1 MEFPKNFVCATAD
14 RSTYSHHVPA
24 PMFRKAFVLHNAPA
38 SAQLRICGLGFYR
51 LFVNGQEITRSLL
64 APYISN
70 PDHALYYDDY
80 DLTAHLT
87 AGENVIGVLLGNG
100 MGNPM
105 ITSWDCMNAP
115 FSDAPKMAVCA
126 EIADG
131 DTVRTLEGKDF
142 CWALSPIL
150 FDNYRFGEHYDA
162 RLEQPGWSAPGFD
175 DSAWR
180 QVMTASRPRGTMRIC
195 EAEPVK
201 VMEERTP
208 VSVKKGEMVPVR
220 KGTDD
225 YRKLMD
231 TIGSDVL
238 PEQDTDYT
246 GGYIYDFGLNGAGV
260 YRLNICAESGQRI
273 TVQAFE
279 KLDEQGRADIQDIGG
294 GFPEGYFQRDV
305 YYCKGGA
312 QLYQPSFVYHGFR
325 YLYVTGITEAQ
336 ATEDL
341 LTALVIHNDVRRLG
355 AFDCSD
361 EMANTIWA
369 MAERSDLSNMVWIP
383 TDCPQREKNGWTGD
397 ISMSAEHQMLEFDT
411 QNVWREWLHN
421 VRAAQNEAGALPGIV
436 PTAGWGYQWGNGPAW
451 DSALFNLPYICWKYR
466 GNTQLIRENGHAM
479 MSYLDYISRRRNRRG
494 LIDIGLGDWV
504 PVVLPDCYDRF
515 VMEFEVP
522 RSFTDSVMVM
532 DMCRKGAAMF
542 GEMGWTLQRRFAE
555 ELGRE
560 VREAVRRELVDL
572 NQMTVLGDSQSGQA
586 MGLYYGVFEPGERQ
600 EAFRQLMHRIR
611 RDGNR
616 FSVGFLGLRVLFHV
630 LSDFGESELAYDMIT
645 RTEYPSY
652 GHLVQQGCTTLT
664 ENFRTSGGVMQSLNH
679 HFYGDVNHWFVR
691 QVVGLHVNP
700 YDRSCNEVLIH
711 PHFVEKV
718 DHASFTYELPKGKI
732 SVAWARQ
739 DDGTIRLEVH
749 AAPGIV
755 GQIRLD
761 DNWRCTPHWY
771 SYDILKPD
779 TVLTIRKGYR

>member
-14 RSTYSHHVPA
+14 RSTYVHHVPA
-24 PMFRKAFVLHNAPA
+24 PMFRKTFVLHDAPA

-51 LFVNGQEITRSLL
+51 LFVNGQDITRSLL

-80 DLTAHLT
+80 DLAAYLT

-105 ITSWDCMNAP
+105 IASWDNMDAP
-115 FSDAPKMAVCA
+115 FSDAPKMALRA

-131 DTVRTLEGKDF
+131 DATVILEGKDF
-142 CWALSPIL
+142 RWAPSPIR

-162 RLEQPGWSAPGFD
+162 RLEQPGWNAPGFD
-175 DSAWR
+175 DAAW
-180 QVMTASRPRGTMRIC
+180 QKPMAASRPRGTMRIC
-195 EAEPVK
+195 EAEPVRIM
-201 VMEERTP
+201 VERIP
-208 VSVKKGEMVPVR
+208 VSVKRGEMVPVR
-220 KGTDD
+220 TDTDD

-231 TIGSDVL
+231 TIGGGAL
-238 PEQDTDYT
+238 PEQEMDYT

-260 YRLNICAESGQRI
+260 YRLNICGEAGQRI

-279 KLDEQGRADIQDIGG
+279 KLDENGRGNIQDIGG
-294 GFPEGYFQRDV
+294 SFPEGYFQRDV
-305 YYCKGGA
+305 YYCKDGA
-312 QLYQPSFVYHGFR
+312 QVYQPSFVYHGFR
-325 YLYVTGITEAQ
+325 YLYVTGITEEQ
-336 ATEDL
+336 ATADL
-341 LTALVIHNDVRRLG
+341 LTALVIHNDVKRLG

-361 EMANTIWA
+361 NMVNTIWA

-411 QNVWREWLHN
+411 QNVWCEWLHN

-466 GNTQLIRENGHAM
+466 GNTQLIRENAHAM

-494 LIDIGLGDWV
+494 LIDVGLGDWV

-542 GEMGWTLQRRFAE
+542 GEMGWTLQQHFAE

-572 NQMTVLGDSQSGQA
+572 NRMTVLGDSQSGQA

-600 EAFRQLMHRIR
+600 EAFRQLMSRIR

-691 QVVGLHVNP
+691 QIVGLNVNP
-700 YDRSCNEVLIH
+700 HDRNCNEVLIH
-711 PHFVEKV
+711 PHFIEKV
-718 DHASFTYELPKGKI
+718 NHASFTYELPKGKI

-739 DDGTIRLEVH
+739 ADGTIRLEIH

-755 GQIRLD
+755 GQIQLD
-761 DNWRCTPHWY
+761 DGYRCAPHWY
-771 SYDILKPD
+771 SYDMLKPD
-779 TVLTIRKGYR
+779 MVLTIRKGYR